1 MIKQLILDIKKQY
14 AVPVCNLDNIEHIPD
29 ELIEFQMNDQLFF
42 EVLLMEI
49 RGKTISYATYKK
61 KEEAKTEKELV
72 EEIQL
77 MEADLKHNSVPLLE
91 EKKHQLQA
99 IRNRRLEGM
108 MVRSRVK
115 WIQDG
120 ERASRYFCNLE
131 KRDYTSRSMSFIET
145 RDGQTIFSQK
155 EIDETKAFYETF
167 IVKKKLL
174 MLI

>member
-1 MIKQLILDIKKQY
+1 
-14 AVPVCNLDNIEHIPD
+14 
-29 ELIEFQMNDQLFF
+29 
-42 EVLLMEI
+42 MEI
-49 RGKTISYATYKK
+49 CGKTISYATYKK

-115 WIQDG
+115 QLQDG

-131 KRDYTSRSMSFIET
+131 KRNYTSRSMSFIET
-145 RDGQTIFSQK
+145 RDGQTVFSQK
-155 EIDETKAFYETF
+155 EILDETKAFYENLYSQ
-167 IVKKKLL
+167 KELL

>member
-1 MIKQLILDIKKQY
+1 M
-14 AVPVCNLDNIEHIPD
+14 V
-29 ELIEFQMNDQLFF
+29 
-42 EVLLMEI
+42 
-49 RGKTISYATYKK
+49 KTISYATYKK

-115 WIQDG
+115 WLQDG
-120 ERASRYFCNLE
+120 ERVSTSSRYFCN
-131 KRDYTSRSMSFIET
+131 
-145 RDGQTIFSQK
+145 
-155 EIDETKAFYETF
+155 
-167 IVKKKLL
+167 
-174 MLI
+174 